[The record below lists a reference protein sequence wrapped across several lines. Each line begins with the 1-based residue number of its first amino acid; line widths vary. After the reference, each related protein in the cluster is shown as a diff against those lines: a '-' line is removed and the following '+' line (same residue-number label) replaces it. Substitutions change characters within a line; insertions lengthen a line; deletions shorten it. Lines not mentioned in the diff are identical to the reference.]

1 MDGTLDGGTRCVIS
15 RSADAKIARSADDS
29 AASASYGREVTD
41 RRSTDMTARLHDR
54 FFAACGILFVV
65 LELGGAFAA
74 MGTGK
79 THSLTISST
88 TSDIASAIA
97 HPVGTGTWI
106 GAYMEVVSVCFFL
119 AFAVW
124 VTERLGG
131 GLLGSV
137 GRLAATANAG
147 ATLVSLGIGDA
158 ISYEAGRGLSVPIA
172 RMFVTVNEAVY
183 VCTWFAAAGFLAAAG
198 LLALRAGRRVA
209 GWSAVAIVAL
219 TLVLTPLSL
228 DNLGQMTQLLW
239 LVWAVCVSVA
249 LARAPRSARATAL
262 VAGA

>member
-1 MDGTLDGGTRCVIS
+1 MN
-15 RSADAKIARSADDS
+15 
-29 AASASYGREVTD
+29 
-41 RRSTDMTARLHDR
+41 ARLHDR
-54 FFAACGILFVV
+54 LFAACGILFVV
-65 LELGGAFAA
+65 LELGGAFIA

-88 TSDIASAIA
+88 SSDIASAIA
-97 HPVGTGTWI
+97 HPVGTGTWV
-106 GAYMEVVSVCFFL
+106 GAYMEAVSVCFFL

-124 VTERLGG
+124 VTQKLGG

-137 GRLAATANAG
+137 GRLAATAGAG

-158 ISYEAGRGLSVPIA
+158 ISYEAGRGLSVPLA

-198 LLALRAGRRVA
+198 LLALKAGRRVA

-219 TLVLTPLSL
+219 TLILTPVSL

-239 LVWAVCVSVA
+239 LVWVVCVSIA
-249 LARAPRSARATAL
+249 LARAPRSARAPAL